1 MPPLISMDRPPKQ
14 KFNKEMRTLNDQ
26 GDFTNLFRAFHP
38 EAAEYTFFSSAHGIF
53 SRMDHI
59 VGHKSVLYKQKKLR
73 SHQAYFQTMTTR
85 KKKYMDIKKHPT
97 KE

>member
-38 EAAEYTFFSSAHGIF
+38 EAAEYTFFSLSLI
-53 SRMDHI
+53 HI
-59 VGHKSVLYKQKKLR
+59 
-73 SHQAYFQTMTTR
+73 
-85 KKKYMDIKKHPT
+85 
-97 KE
+97 